1 MTRNVSDDD
10 PEFGGTWTRDK
21 LDMLEH
27 YLDAYTTVMKK
38 QHFFRLI
45 YIDGFAGTGGVNVP
59 YDNHVTEYT
68 GGSVMRALAVKDRRF
83 NRLFCI
89 EKDHDRCMLL
99 KERLKTQRRC
109 EVREADFNEYIGK
122 LTMGSNRIRG
132 VVFIDPFA
140 TAVNWSTIERIA
152 GFNALDMWLLY
163 PTSAIT
169 RMFPVHKRPGDV
181 KEGWETKLTAIF
193 GGEEWKELYKD
204 DPQQT
209 ITGEPRHLREDAKN
223 ISKLYQRKLKVLFGD
238 RFLDKTYEFKTRTN
252 MVLFEFMFCVGSP
265 SKRAIEIAKRLAENI
280 LKKPT

>member
-1 MTRNVSDDD
+1 MTQNVSDDD

-21 LDMLEH
+21 LDMLER

-38 QHFFRLI
+38 QRFHLI

-68 GGSVMRALAVKDRRF
+68 NGSVMRALAVEDRQF
-83 NRLFCI
+83 DSLYCI

-99 KERLKTQRRC
+99 KERLKTQHRC
-109 EVREADFNEYIGK
+109 VVEEADFNEYIGK
-122 LTMGSNRIRG
+122 VTMDSNPIRG

-169 RMFPVHKRPGDV
+169 RMFPVHKRPSDV

-193 GGEEWKELYKD
+193 GGEEWKELYKG

-223 ISKLYQRKLKVLFGD
+223 ISKLYQRKLKALFGD

-265 SKRAIEIAKRLAENI
+265 SKRAIEIAKRLAEHI